1 LSTVRL
7 TLENMLPIC
16 ALVFTSLANG
26 LRQSEF
32 VELPGHTVKNNY
44 KDPLPHTYVKL
55 EDMPDNWDW
64 GNMNGTS
71 YLTHN
76 LNQHIPQYCGSCWAH
91 GAMSA
96 LADRIK
102 IQRMKRGMGGPDIN
116 LSIQYILNCGGRV
129 AGSCHG
135 GSASGTYEFVHSGHV
150 PYASCQQYLACSSES
165 SEGFCEHVNTRCNAM
180 NTCRTCSTFSPAG
193 KCVDLEFYPNATI
206 REYGQLENWRT
217 IMSEIYAR
225 GPVAAGV
232 NANEILTYP
241 GGVID
246 MPYKSKG
253 VDHIVSITGWG
264 TQKNGDKYWIVRNSW
279 GEYWGERG
287 FFRIKMGE
295 NQLGIE
301 GQVSW
306 ATPNFWTE
314 HNMPCAEDG
323 SECANIPRT
332 MHGFTHEEYVR
343 EAEFHTRH
351 KKPRAF

>member
-1 LSTVRL
+1 
-7 TLENMLPIC
+7 MLGFLLL
-16 ALVFTSLANG
+16 AGGLVTG
-26 LRQSEF
+26 LRPSEYK
-32 VELPGHTVKNNY
+32 VLPGHKVKNQFN
-44 KDPLPHTYVKL
+44 DPLPHTYVDL
-55 EDMPDNWDW
+55 GAMPDNWDW

-71 YLTHN
+71 YITHN

-91 GAMSA
+91 GALSA
-96 LADRIK
+96 FADRIK

-116 LSIQYILNCGGRV
+116 LSIQYILNCGTEV

-135 GSASGTYEFVHSGHV
+135 GSATATYEFIHSYAKNV
-150 PYASCQQYLACSSES
+150 PYASCQQYMACSSES
-165 SEGFCEHVNTRCNAM
+165 SEGFCKHVDTTCNGM
-180 NTCRTCSTFSPAG
+180 NTCRTCSTFSDYGG
-193 KCVDLEFYPNATI
+193 KCVDIPFYPNATI
-206 REYGQLENWRT
+206 KEYGELENWRT
-217 IMSEIYAR
+217 IMAEIYAR

-232 NANEILTYP
+232 NANEILEYP

-264 TQKNGDKYWIVRNSW
+264 TQANGDKFWIVRNSW

-306 ATPNFWTE
+306 ATPASWTE

-323 SECANIPRT
+323 SECAAVPRS
-332 MHGFTHEEYVR
+332 MDGFTHQEYV
-343 EAEFHTRH
+343 EAANLHTSLG
-351 KKPRAF
+351 KPRAF